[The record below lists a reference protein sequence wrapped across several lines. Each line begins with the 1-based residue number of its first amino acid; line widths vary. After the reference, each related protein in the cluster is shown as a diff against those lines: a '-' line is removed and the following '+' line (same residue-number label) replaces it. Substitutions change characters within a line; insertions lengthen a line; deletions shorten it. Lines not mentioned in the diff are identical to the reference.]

1 MKDFELFKRRSRV
14 HWCKSSFSESR
25 PGVGVSEHAPEKVKV
40 AFDLLHSAIIP
51 DSSGIKVLLL
61 IYHLLRVAVKREKYP
76 FWGLLFTQ
84 LLILKQK
91 GEK

>member
-1 MKDFELFKRRSRV
+1 M
-14 HWCKSSFSESR
+14 
-25 PGVGVSEHAPEKVKV
+25 SEHAPEKVKV